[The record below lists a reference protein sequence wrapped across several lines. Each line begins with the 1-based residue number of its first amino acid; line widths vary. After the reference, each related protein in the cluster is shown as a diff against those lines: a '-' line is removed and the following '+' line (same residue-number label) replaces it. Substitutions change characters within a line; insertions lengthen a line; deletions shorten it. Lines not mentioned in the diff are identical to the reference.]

1 MRKII
6 VFIILILSLTL
17 IYARYVEPT
26 RLVTKEISIKSDN
39 LPSSFTGLKIVHF
52 SDLHYEKNIDIDYL
66 SKIITEIN
74 TIDPDIVVFTGD
86 LISNNTTLNDDDI
99 TILKKKLE
107 EINSKYG
114 KYTILGN
121 KDKKYKDKLIEIY
134 AYSNFI
140 LLENSYNIIYN
151 KDNESI
157 FIGGVSPYSNNE
169 SNIDDVM
176 NYFKQNPDISYKII
190 LIHEPDYVDQIINN
204 YNNISLILGGHSHG
218 GQINIPYLTKYY
230 NPKLARKYNKDYYKL
245 SNTDFYIS
253 SGIGNTK
260 INLRLFNP
268 PEINLYRVTNN

>member
-52 SDLHYEKNIDIDYL
+52 SDLHYGKNIDIDYL

-157 FIGGVSPYSNNE
+157 FIGGVSPYSSNE

-204 YNNISLILGGHSHG
+204 YNDISLILGGHSHG

-230 NPKLARKYNKDYYKL
+230 NPKLARKYNRDYYKL
-245 SNTDFYIS
+245 NNTDFYIS

>member
-52 SDLHYEKNIDIDYL
+52 SDLHYGKNIDIDYL

-157 FIGGVSPYSNNE
+157 FIGGVSPYSSNE

-204 YNNISLILGGHSHG
+204 YNDISLILGGHSHG
-218 GQINIPYLTKYY
+218 GQITIPYLTKYY
-230 NPKLARKYNKDYYKL
+230 NPKLARKYNRDYYKL
-245 SNTDFYIS
+245 NNTDFYIS

>member
-52 SDLHYEKNIDIDYL
+52 SDLHYGKNIDIDYL

-157 FIGGVSPYSNNE
+157 FIGGVSPYSSNE

-204 YNNISLILGGHSHG
+204 YNDISLILGGHSHG